1 MRLREDARVRGKL
14 YWKVAPKMHKLQ
26 HTPLHATV
34 MNPRW
39 VQNYAEESLIGTTT
53 RVWQKAMRGRYRAH
67 AQSNVLL
74 RRTLGLLLRLEL

>member
-26 HTPLHATV
+26 RTPLYATV

-53 RVWQKAMRGRYRAH
+53 WVW
-67 AQSNVLL
+67 
-74 RRTLGLLLRLEL
+74 